1 MLNWERQM
9 EVRSSNVKR
18 RKSESGAAM
27 LEYDVTDK
35 NNNRETTC
43 GRILRTNLR
52 GCRSSPF

>member
-18 RKSESGAAM
+18 RKSETGEAM
-27 LEYDVTDK
+27 LEYDERDK

-43 GRILRTNLR
+43 GWILRTNR
-52 GCRSSPF
+52 